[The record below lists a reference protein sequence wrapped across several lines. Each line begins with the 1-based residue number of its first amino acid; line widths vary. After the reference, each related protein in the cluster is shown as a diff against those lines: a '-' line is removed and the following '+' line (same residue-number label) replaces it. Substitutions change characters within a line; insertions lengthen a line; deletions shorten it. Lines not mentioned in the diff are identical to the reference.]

1 MTLIKQKSGIFQVR
15 FMVDGKTFQKS
26 SHSKNKAKA
35 QQIERQYRQEILDKK
50 LLGVKDSINLY
61 DALDLFLTSKIDL
74 KSYDDIANKVRGV
87 KLYFDDKPLNELTTA
102 DVEHYV
108 LTRRQEGRAAQTIE
122 HGIIQLRGCIEYMDR
137 LDHQVPV
144 IKFPKIKV
152 QNQRIRSLSRD
163 EEIRLLAELVPD
175 NTKYYK
181 KLTPFTDKPE
191 LMKYFLTA
199 IKEAALTNEANEV
212 QEAVLRDCIL
222 HHQRKPQLC
231 GFFFDWDQNG
241 EITLNVGD
249 AILAN
254 KKRMAL
260 GLATIEEDMVKH
272 KNEVAKEPGVK
283 PEDIKDRQKQ
293 EDEWA
298 RRVGWRSS

>member
-1 MTLIKQKSGIFQVR
+1 MDLREKLISLAEAEASMWADLTKNGNR
-15 FMVDGKTFQKS
+15 FDGVPSEFEELRIANAET
-26 SHSKNKAKA
+26 
-35 QQIERQYRQEILDKK
+35 
-50 LLGVKDSINLY
+50 LY
-61 DALDLFLTSKIDL
+61 DITK
-74 KSYDDIANKVRGV
+74 
-87 KLYFDDKPLNELTTA
+87 
-102 DVEHYV
+102 
-108 LTRRQEGRAAQTIE
+108 
-122 HGIIQLRGCIEYMDR
+122 
-137 LDHQVPV
+137 
-144 IKFPKIKV
+144 
-152 QNQRIRSLSRD
+152 NQGWPGRSLVGKDGSDAAFRIASRS
-163 EEIRLLAELVPD
+163 I
-175 NTKYYK
+175 
-181 KLTPFTDKPE
+181 DKPE